1 MAKQTIEI
9 NRAPVLTLWGAVV
22 AERMGF
28 NWDEALTLGRAL
40 AGLTAQSKG
49 RRLGIFK
56 PSEEGAKK
64 AREKK
69 HGEEFFVQLLGRRIP
84 AKNTEDGVRAVSKD
98 KVQTADSAQSYLEK
112 KFGDQLDAARKAM
125 EKLAKAYDPDDLE
138 EAGFGLYED
147 FRPDIPGGK
156 RGWGA
161 KGTLDLSAIPKLAK
175 KR

>member
-1 MAKQTIEI
+1 MAKRTIEI

-28 NWDEALTLGRAL
+28 EWEEALSLGRAL

-69 HGEEFFVQLLGRRIP
+69 HGEEFSVQLLGRRIP
-84 AKNTEDGVRAVSKD
+84 ATNTKDGVRAVSKD
-98 KVQTADSAQSYLEK
+98 QIQSPDGAQRYLEG
-112 KFGDQLDAARKAM
+112 KFGEHLDAARRSM
-125 EKLAKAYDPDDLE
+125 EKLAKSFDTDELE
-138 EAGFGLYED
+138 DVGFGLYEK
-147 FRPDIPGGK
+147 FRPSIPGGK

-161 KGTLDLSAIPKLAK
+161 KGTLDLDAIPKLASK
-175 KR
+175 S

>member
-1 MAKQTIEI
+1 MAKKTVEI

-28 NWDEALTLGRAL
+28 ERDEALSLGRAL

-69 HGEEFFVQLLGRRIP
+69 RGEEFFVQLLGRRIP
-84 AKNTEDGVRAVSKD
+84 AKNTEEGVRAVSKD
-98 KVQTADSAQSYLEK
+98 KVQAPEAAKGYLEK
-112 KFGDQLDAARKAM
+112 KFGDKLEDARKAM
-125 EKLAKAYDPDDLE
+125 EKLAQDFDPEELE
-138 EAGFGLYED
+138 EVGFGLYED

-161 KGTLDLSAIPKLAK
+161 KGTLDLSAIPKLAQ